1 MKLKIR
7 EELFTELVPGF
18 RASDKKDLE
27 KARNDSRSIE
37 IDIKFRPTIRQ
48 IIDYFGD
55 ISWIKVQQYG
65 NVPSKQDRYSEI
77 PFKYRFPKKDIFSG
91 TVDTIP
97 DEILDM
103 FVETAHWFTKYKK
116 HDALC
121 VGVPTLDDEE

>member
-1 MKLKIR
+1 MKLRIR
-7 EELFTELVPGF
+7 EELVTELVTGF
-18 RASDKKDLE
+18 RASDKRDLE
-27 KARNDSRSIE
+27 NARNDSRSTE

-65 NVPSKQDRYSEI
+65 NVPSKRR
-77 PFKYRFPKKDIFSG
+77 KYGGVSIKDLYNG

-97 DEILDM
+97 NELLDM

-121 VGVPTLDDEE
+121 VGVPTLDDED

>member
-7 EELFTELVPGF
+7 EELVTELVTGF
-18 RASDKKDLE
+18 RASDKRDLE
-27 KARNDSRSIE
+27 NARNDSRSTE

-65 NVPSKQDRYSEI
+65 NVPSKRR
-77 PFKYRFPKKDIFSG
+77 KYGGVSIKDLYNG

-97 DEILDM
+97 NEILDM

>member
-1 MKLKIR
+1 MKLRIR
-7 EELFTELVPGF
+7 EELVTELVTGF
-18 RASDKKDLE
+18 RASDKRDLE

-65 NVPSKQDRYSEI
+65 NVPSKRR
-77 PFKYRFPKKDIFSG
+77 KYGGVSIKDLYNG